1 MFYKVLDII
10 SLISVLVVVLIG
22 YGAQGLIM
30 A

>member
-1 MFYKVLDII
+1 MKLNILGII
-10 SLISVLVVVLIG
+10 SLISVLVVVLLD